1 MKKNI
6 ILSLL
11 VCTVVMLGCDD
22 GLNIAPTNSV
32 TEDFYWNRVVDAEQ
46 AVNGV
51 YSHMD
56 GRTMTLDNR
65 TDIAFQL
72 YASSPIVPSD
82 GIVSSTWNRY
92 YNGIRKANDVLA
104 NIDQV
109 EVGDLSVLG
118 RLEAE
123 ARFLRAYYYTQLTS
137 LYGDVPFP
145 LEPTEI
151 TDHLPRTDRNE
162 IVDLIID
169 DLNSIINT
177 NALPVSYSGS
187 NVGRATHGAAESL
200 LARVALRNERW
211 QIARDAAQSVIDSG
225 VYELYPDYEA
235 LFHYEGQN
243 SSEVI
248 FDRQYSSSGT
258 NYDAFSLSAASIG
271 GGSGVEPVHDLYLLY
286 RLDDTEYNIED
297 FNNPTEAYENLDP
310 RWGYSVFYTGQPIGD
325 NIYDSSPNS
334 GTPDQVGVT
343 ETTTELGY
351 NLKKYIDYENDS
363 SSPSTGSINMIH
375 IRYAD
380 VLLMYAEAK
389 VMLNEIDQSVY
400 DAINEV
406 RQRPTVEVYTIDETS
421 HPDAESLM
429 QFIMDER
436 ARELAFEGLRI
447 FDMFRWGIGTEVMP
461 GPVYGAH
468 YQNSDGEVYLM
479 SAGYSRS
486 FNEHNHLWPIPQQEI
501 NANSSISQNNP
512 GY

>member
-6 ILSLL
+6 ILSFLM
-11 VCTVVMLGCDD
+11 CTVVVFGCDN
-22 GLNIAPTNSV
+22 GLNIAPTDSV
-32 TEDFYWNRVVDAEQ
+32 TEEFYWNRVVDAEQ

-72 YASSPIVPSD
+72 YASSPITPSD

-92 YNGIRKANDVLA
+92 YNGIRKANDVVA

-109 EVGDLSVLG
+109 EVGDLEILD

-145 LEPTEI
+145 LEPTDI
-151 TDHLPRTDRNE
+151 SDHLPRTDRGQ
-162 IVDLIID
+162 IVDFIID
-169 DLNSIINT
+169 DLNSIISANS
-177 NALPVSYSGS
+177 LPPAYSG
-187 NVGRATHGAAESL
+187 NNTGRVTHGAAQSL

-211 QIARDAAQSVIDSG
+211 EIARDAAQSVIQSG

-258 NYDAFSLSAASIG
+258 NYNAFSLSASSLG

-286 RLDDTEYNIED
+286 RLDDTEYNIEN
-297 FNNPTEAYENLDP
+297 FNDPSEAYENLDP
-310 RWGYSVFYTGQPIGD
+310 RWGYSVFYTGQPIG
-325 NIYDSSPNS
+325 NSIYDSSPGS

-351 NLKKYIDYENDS
+351 NLKKYIDYEGDS
-363 SSPSTGSINMIH
+363 PSPSTGSINMIH

-389 VMLNEIDQSVY
+389 VMLNDIDQSVY

-436 ARELAFEGLRI
+436 AREFAFEGLRI
-447 FDMFRWGIGTEVMP
+447 FDMFRWEIGTEVMP

-468 YQNSDGEVYLM
+468 YQNSAGEVYLM

-486 FNEHNHLWPIPQQEI
+486 FNPNNHLWPIPQAEI
-501 NANSSISQNNP
+501 NANSSISENNP

>member
-6 ILSLL
+6 ILSLII
-11 VCTVVMLGCDD
+11 CTIVMFGCDN
-22 GLNIAPTNSV
+22 GLDFSPSGSV
-32 TEDFYWNRVVDAEQ
+32 VEETFWHRVSDAEQ
-46 AVNGV
+46 AVNAV
-51 YSHMD
+51 YAEMD

-65 TDIAFQL
+65 SDIAFQL
-72 YASSPIVPSD
+72 YASSPITPSD

-92 YNGIRKANDVLA
+92 YRGVRKANDVVA
-104 NIDQV
+104 NIGQI
-109 EVGDLSVLG
+109 EIGDPAILD

-137 LYGDVPFP
+137 LYDAVPFP
-145 LEPTEI
+145 LEPSQI
-151 TDHLPRTDRNE
+151 TDHLPRTDRE
-162 IVDLIID
+162 QIVDFIID
-169 DLNSIINT
+169 ELDAILAANS
-177 NALPVSYSGS
+177 LPASYSGS
-187 NVGRATHGAAESL
+187 NIGRVTHGAAESL
-200 LARVALRNERW
+200 KARVALRNERW
-211 QIARDAAQSVIDSG
+211 EVARDAALSVIESG

-248 FDRQYSSSGT
+248 FDRQYSPSGN
-258 NYDAFSLSAASIG
+258 NYNAFGLSASSIG

-286 RLDDTEYNIED
+286 RLDESEYNIEE
-297 FNNPTEAYENLDP
+297 FNDPSEAYENLDP
-310 RWGYSVFYTGQPIGD
+310 RWGYSVFFTGQPIG
-325 NIYDSSPNS
+325 NSIYDSSPTS
-334 GTPDQVGVT
+334 STPDRVGVT

-351 NLKKYIDYENDS
+351 NLKKYIDYENDI

-389 VMLNEIDQSVY
+389 VMLNDIDQSVY

-406 RQRPTVEVYTIDETS
+406 RQRPTVDVYTIDETT

-429 QFIMDER
+429 QFIQDER
-436 ARELAFEGLRI
+436 AREFAFEGLRL
-447 FDMFRWGIGTEVMP
+447 FDMFRWGIGTDVMP

-468 YQNSDGEVYLM
+468 YQNSEGEIYLM
-479 SAGYSRS
+479 DAGYSRS
-486 FNEHNHLWPIPQQEI
+486 FSENNHLWPLPQAEI
-501 NANSSISQNNP
+501 NSNSSISGNNP

>member
-1 MKKNI
+1 M
-6 ILSLL
+6 
-11 VCTVVMLGCDD
+11 CTVVMLGCDD

-109 EVGDLSVLG
+109 EVGDLSVLD

-162 IVDLIID
+162 IVDFIID
-169 DLNSIINT
+169 DLNSIIST

-225 VYELYPDYEA
+225 TYELYPDYEA

-258 NYDAFSLSAASIG
+258 NYNAFSFLHHPLVA
-271 GGSGVEPVHDLYLLY
+271 
-286 RLDDTEYNIED
+286 
-297 FNNPTEAYENLDP
+297 
-310 RWGYSVFYTGQPIGD
+310 
-325 NIYDSSPNS
+325 
-334 GTPDQVGVT
+334 DQVWNLFMISICFTGLMIPNIT
-343 ETTTELGY
+343 LRILMIQQKPMKTWTHDGDTRCFIQASQLETTFT
-351 NLKKYIDYENDS
+351 I
-363 SSPSTGSINMIH
+363 P
-375 IRYAD
+375 A
-380 VLLMYAEAK
+380 
-389 VMLNEIDQSVY
+389 
-400 DAINEV
+400 
-406 RQRPTVEVYTIDETS
+406 PTAV
-421 HPDAESLM
+421 
-429 QFIMDER
+429 
-436 ARELAFEGLRI
+436 LRI
-447 FDMFRWGIGTEVMP
+447 R
-461 GPVYGAH
+461 
-468 YQNSDGEVYLM
+468 
-479 SAGYSRS
+479 
-486 FNEHNHLWPIPQQEI
+486 
-501 NANSSISQNNP
+501 
-512 GY
+512 